1 MEYCGIQSAKIIGG
15 NLFSPF
21 SSINDIYFFNYWKII
36 LHNQEFFVTWIKYA
50 FIIKVFNMFK
60 KHFLEIAADS
70 GLESS
75 SNGYFMK
82 FRMPIHYR

>member
-36 LHNQEFFVTWIKYA
+36 LHNQEFFIT
-50 FIIKVFNMFK
+50 
-60 KHFLEIAADS
+60 
-70 GLESS
+70 
-75 SNGYFMK
+75 
-82 FRMPIHYR
+82 